1 MKLLAITDDSH
12 SLNDLASKIIQIK
25 DVVDYIHIRE
35 KSKTPKQILFL
46 LQLLEE
52 EGVKK
57 EKIVVNDRL
66 DVALLKKIPNI
77 HLPSYGLPIKAVKSQ
92 FPHMRVGRSV
102 HSLEEAKQAE
112 KEGSDYVLYGHCFET
127 NSKKGLAP
135 NGIEPLVEMKKEL
148 HIPVFAI
155 GGITP
160 DRVQILQEVKAD
172 GIAVMSGIFSA
183 NDPKKSAIQFLKKCE
198 GKINEKSL

>member
-77 HLPSYGLPIKAVKSQ
+77 HLPSYGLSIKAVKSQ

-102 HSLEEAKQAE
+102 HTLEEAKQAE

-135 NGIEPLVEMKKEL
+135 KGIEPLVEMKKEL

>member
-12 SLNDLASKIIQIK
+12 SLKDLASKIIQIK
-25 DVVDYIHIRE
+25 DVVDYVHIRE
-35 KSKTPKQILFL
+35 KSKTKNEWLCL

-52 EGVKK
+52 GGVKK
-57 EKIVVNDRL
+57 EKIVVNNHL
-66 DVALLKKIPNI
+66 DVAILKNIPNI

-102 HSLEEAKQAE
+102 HSLEEAEQAE

-127 NSKKGLAP
+127 SSKKGLAP
-135 NGIEPLVEMKKEL
+135 NGIEQLVEMKKKL
-148 HIPVFAI
+148 RIDVFAI

-160 DRVQILQEVKAD
+160 ARVQILQEVKAD

-183 NDPKKSAIQFLKKCE
+183 NNPKKSALQFLKKCE
-198 GKINEKSL
+198 GKISEKLL